1 MIAATPSKNGQGTG
15 SFVADPIF
23 DASKISG
30 LLQSLRSEAE
40 GFFGSASAEPVP
52 HNEVLGEI
60 VSSLSPVDF
69 HAECDLEPGARLN
82 QKQLRVVAVR
92 EVLNRAREINCG
104 LAKNA
109 DFVYVFNGSHW
120 RLIDK
125 NEIEDFLGRA
135 AAKLGVEWIT
145 AKDYK
150 FRSELHKQF
159 LSDSYL
165 PNPNRDHA
173 DVLINLANGTFEISA
188 KGRSLR
194 VFRREDFLTYQLP
207 FAYDPQAQAPTWQRF
222 LDEVLPDKT
231 KQTILAEFFG
241 YVFLRN
247 MKLEKALILYG
258 TGANGKS
265 VVFDVISSLFGEA
278 NISNYSLES
287 LGQVYF
293 RGHLV
298 NRLLNYCSDISNRM
312 ESATFK
318 LLVSGEPIEARF
330 PYGQPFIMSDYARL
344 AFNANELP
352 RDVEHTP
359 AFFRRFLIIHFD
371 QLIPEEKRDPGLAKK
386 IIESELP
393 GVFNWILAGVDRLIE
408 NKGFSESF
416 AVRQIL
422 SDYRRES
429 DSTAMFMEDE
439 GYAASDSWIRLKE
452 LYPIYRTYCMDN
464 GYKALGS
471 KKFAQRLEANGILS
485 EKKNI
490 GKVLYVD
497 RGMQEI

>member
-1 MIAATPSKNGQGTG
+1 MIAAVAESKNGSRPGPDTGFEASGTL
-15 SFVADPIF
+15 P
-23 DASKISG
+23 K
-30 LLQSLRSEAE
+30 LLESIQTEAE
-40 GFFGSASAEPVP
+40 NLLAPGAVRALSHA
-52 HNEVLGEI
+52 EVLGEI
-60 VSSLSPVDF
+60 ISDLSQIDF
-69 HAECDLEPGARLN
+69 HAECGVDADDRLT
-82 QKQLRVVAVR
+82 QKHLRVVAVR
-92 EVLNRAREINCG
+92 EVLRKAHEMDCG
-104 LAKNA
+104 LAKST
-109 DFVYVFNGSHW
+109 DFVYAYNGNYWSLLD
-120 RLIDK
+120 RNDL
-125 NEIEDFLGRA
+125 EDFLGRA
-135 AAKLGVEWIT
+135 AEKLGVDWIT
-145 AKDYK
+145 ATDYK
-150 FRSELHKQF
+150 FRAELHKQF
-159 LSDSYL
+159 LSAGYLLSPVQDSEQ
-165 PNPNRDHA
+165 
-173 DVLINLANGTFEISA
+173 VLINLQNGTFEITA
-188 KGRSLR
+188 AGRKLR
-194 VFRREDFLTYQLP
+194 EFRRQDFLTYQLP
-207 FAYDPQAQAPTWQRF
+207 FSYDSDARAPMWQKF
-222 LDEVLPDKT
+222 LDEVLPDRS
-231 KQTILAEFFG
+231 KQTVLAEFFG
-241 YVFLRN
+241 YIFLRN
-247 MKLEKALILYG
+247 LKLEKGLILFG

-265 VVFDVISSLFGEA
+265 VVFDVITSLLGDS
-278 NISNYSLES
+278 NVSNYSLQAIGSE
-287 LGQVYF
+287 YF

-298 NRLLNYCSDISNRM
+298 NKLLNYCSDISNRIQA
-312 ESATFK
+312 ATFK
-318 LLVSGEPIEARF
+318 LIVSGEPIEARF
-330 PYGQPFIMSDYARL
+330 PYGQPFIMKDYARL

-393 GVFNWILAGVDRLIE
+393 GVFNWILAGVDRLIA